1 MTQRAVVRR
10 LLDGGRVEVLVQRV
24 SACSHDCD
32 SCAGCGSMVKEPELT
47 AVALDPLGARVG
59 QRVTVESSTSRVL
72 RLAAML
78 YLLPFVGLFAVSVLL
93 RGVSEGTAALA
104 GLGAFFA
111 VLLGVCIPLD
121 RHLRRRGVT
130 YRVVAL
136 EEGR

>member
-1 MTQRAVVRR
+1 MTQRAIVKR
-10 LLDGGRVEVLVQRV
+10 LLSGGKVEVQVKRM
-24 SACSHDCD
+24 SACAHDCD
-32 SCAGCGSMVKEPELT
+32 KCAGCGSMVKEPELT
-47 AVALDPLGARVG
+47 AVAQDTLGARVG
-59 QRVTVESSTSRVL
+59 QTVTVETSTSRIL

-78 YLLPFVGLFAVSVLL
+78 YLLPFVGLFIACVLL
-93 RGVSEGTAALA
+93 SDASEGVAALVS
-104 GLGAFFA
+104 LIAFFA